1 MDLYESEGLWYESL
15 DWFISH
21 GYPVKR
27 FLQRKDD
34 IVVTGPGTLHW
45 VRSFGVAIQTSWN
58 LMPKTLEQFVA
69 AFHRHHENK
78 LIKFHRADTIPL
90 KSLIMKYLNHERCT
104 MDRKILTVCVNQLH

>member
-1 MDLYESEGLWYESL
+1 MDLYESEGLWYEGL
-15 DWFISH
+15 DWFINR

-58 LMPKTLEQFVA
+58 IMPKNLEQFVA
-69 AFHRHHENK
+69 AFHRH
-78 LIKFHRADTIPL
+78 R
-90 KSLIMKYLNHERCT
+90 
-104 MDRKILTVCVNQLH
+104 

>member
-1 MDLYESEGLWYESL
+1 MVYSGAQVYLVSPRRTQEKYIIYNAEFGMDLYESEGLWYEGL
-15 DWFISH
+15 DWFIKH

-58 LMPKTLEQFVA
+58 IMPKNYEQF
-69 AFHRHHENK
+69 
-78 LIKFHRADTIPL
+78 
-90 KSLIMKYLNHERCT
+90 
-104 MDRKILTVCVNQLH
+104 

>member
-1 MDLYESEGLWYESL
+1 MDLIIRNGLLLSSNTLNYLESSCSKVYLLNISEFQIDLYSSEGLWYEKL
-15 DWFISH
+15 DWFIER

-58 LMPKTLEQFVA
+58 IFPK
-69 AFHRHHENK
+69 N
-78 LIKFHRADTIPL
+78 
-90 KSLIMKYLNHERCT
+90 Y
-104 MDRKILTVCVNQLH
+104 